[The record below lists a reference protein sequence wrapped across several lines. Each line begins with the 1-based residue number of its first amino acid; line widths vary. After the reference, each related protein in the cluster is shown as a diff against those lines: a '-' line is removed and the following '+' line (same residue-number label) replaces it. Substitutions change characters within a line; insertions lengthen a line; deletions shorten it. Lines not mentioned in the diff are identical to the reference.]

1 MVSKSKAVIGIL
13 GAVAVLIGAIL
24 GSGAVIDFSSTS
36 IGQIGD
42 NVINNYIQNELGI
55 NIDQYIQNC
64 KAGIYAGQTA
74 QQYCDLV
81 T

>member
-1 MVSKSKAVIGIL
+1 MVSKLKAVAGI
-13 GAVAVLIGAIL
+13 IGAIAVLVGAVL
-24 GSGAVIDFSSTS
+24 GSSAVIDFSETN

-42 NVINNYIQNELGI
+42 NIINNYIQNELGI

-74 QQYCDLV
+74 EQYCDLV